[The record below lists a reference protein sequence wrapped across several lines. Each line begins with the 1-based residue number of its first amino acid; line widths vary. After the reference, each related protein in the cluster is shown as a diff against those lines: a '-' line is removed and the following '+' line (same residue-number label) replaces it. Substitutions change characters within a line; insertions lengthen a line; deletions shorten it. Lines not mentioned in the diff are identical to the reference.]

1 VWEHRGPTC
10 STAYL
15 GTAAPSTATLRT
27 LRWVATFQSQV
38 LSSCRFG
45 ALHNNFGGSA
55 TFSDLTFMDS
65 DSIEVLRNQVAG
77 ICRVPTTPP
86 QSSSATP
93 ISPPTRSGVTQ
104 QASARSPAW
113 FLIRAPNRRP
123 RSPLPPTI
131 RPIWDTGCSAPT
143 AASSTFSGRSG
154 SGSPVPVSSV
164 APRSTAPASRWPTRR
179 PAWLSSDRGTTPA
192 SCRTTSDRPGRSPG
206 SPWFRW
212 GRLLAG
218 RLGRRCLRPRRPPAR
233 PAAPSFGSVGALT
246 VNRST
251 GQLTA

>member
-1 VWEHRGPTC
+1 VG
-10 STAYL
+10 
-15 GTAAPSTATLRT
+15 GN
-27 LRWVATFQSQV
+27 
-38 LSSCRFG
+38 LSITG
-45 ALHNNFGGSA
+45 ALFLSVRRAAQQFRWQCH
-55 TFSDLTFMDS
+55 
-65 DSIEVLRNQVAG
+65 VLRPHVHGLGLNRGAAQPGGRYLPCADDSPAVQFGDAD
-77 ICRVPTTPP
+77 
-86 QSSSATP
+86 Q
-93 ISPPTRSGVTQ
+93 PPTRSGVTQ

-192 SCRTTSDRPGRSPG
+192 SGRTTSDRPGRSPG

-218 RLGRRCLRPRRPPAR
+218 CLGRRCHRPRRPPAR